1 MQPTDPSGCPASGL
15 ECKAALRKH
24 PHVPESP
31 RADVQTIQRAPYIN
45 HARMTVSITVGGR
58 LHLTAV
64 GEAAID
70 IQIEKPVAE
79 SAL

>member
-1 MQPTDPSGCPASGL
+1 
-15 ECKAALRKH
+15 
-24 PHVPESP
+24 
-31 RADVQTIQRAPYIN
+31 
-45 HARMTVSITVGGR
+45 MTVSITVGGR